1 MIPRSLSLLLGALVA
16 LGPAAARAI
25 DIPTGGTPARVEV
38 TSATI
43 AAWHS
48 NNRNVTSC
56 DDDFGEALERFNLNG
71 SWEEW
76 QAGLRVDAA
85 FYFSK
90 AEVTAP
96 SFIGTPCRDVDLRG
110 RYLDVQTLPT
120 RPGGP
125 LPERL
130 WLGYTGRRFEVT
142 LGDSYVSFGR
152 GLTLSLRKTDEL
164 GLDNTQ
170 RGARV
175 RWTGERFS
183 GTVVAGLTNINN
195 VDEASG
201 RYEPDPN
208 DGVIGATADVA
219 LFDRLRVGGSAVTVL
234 FQEPVSSFAP
244 PDTREYDERWLLA
257 GPRIDAPKLTDWLGI
272 YLEGVAQRRT
282 AITGEVETGYGLYGS
297 ATAYAGD
304 LTFLLEGKAYGDLAV
319 VQPNVGSV
327 DFRAMQYTQ
336 LPTLERVQ
344 QQLEHPQ
351 QDVAGGRVRVD
362 WTVSPTL
369 GLYFNHG
376 TFRDWSGYLDPESF
390 TIFPA
395 TIQDPYAGLMFY
407 GGPWRIHAQAG
418 SRFVLIKGNAVR
430 MDAHADV
437 DVGASL
443 GGGHSLQL
451 HVVHQERSK
460 IVLSESRWREGTLQA
475 GWRWRPHLAVSGIL
489 DYTTE
494 DGQSQT
500 WYPGASAEWEI
511 TPSSNLRVFAGQSR
525 GGLKCISGVCRVF
538 PPFTGVKSTLTL
550 RF

>member
-1 MIPRSLSLLLGALVA
+1 MKLQRLVLCALV
-16 LGPAAARAI
+16 GAAGLLPSSARAI

-43 AAWHS
+43 AAWHA
-48 NNRNVTSC
+48 NNQNPTSC
-56 DDDFGEALERFNLNG
+56 DDDFGELLERFNVLG
-71 SWEEW
+71 SWEQW
-76 QAGLRVDAA
+76 QAGLRIDAA
-85 FYFSK
+85 FYHPRPELTL
-90 AEVTAP
+90 A
-96 SFIGTPCRDVDLRG
+96 GTPCRPADLQG

-130 WLGYTGRRFEVT
+130 WLGYTGRNFEVT

-170 RGARV
+170 RGLRAR
-175 RWTGERFS
+175 WSGERVS

-201 RYEPDPN
+201 RFEPDPN
-208 DGVIGATADVA
+208 DGIIGATADMH

-234 FQEPVSSFAP
+234 FNEPVSSFAP
-244 PDTREYDERWLLA
+244 PDTRNFDERWLLA
-257 GPRIDAPKLTDWLGI
+257 GPRIDAPRLTDWLGV

-282 AITGEVETGYGLYGS
+282 SIEGEVETGYGLYGS
-297 ATAYAGD
+297 ATAYAGAYTV
-304 LTFLLEGKAYGDLAV
+304 LVEGKAYGDLAV
-319 VQPNVGSV
+319 VQPTLGSV
-327 DFRAMQYTQ
+327 DFGAVQYTQ

-351 QDVAGGRVRVD
+351 QNVAGGRVRVD
-362 WTVSPTL
+362 WTASPTL
-369 GLYFNHG
+369 GLYANHG
-376 TFRDWSGYLDPESF
+376 TFRDWGGYLDPNGSAF
-390 TIFPA
+390 LPGTIH
-395 TIQDPYAGLMFY
+395 DPYVGLMFH
-407 GGPWRIHAQAG
+407 GAPWRIHAQTGA
-418 SRFVLIKGNAVR
+418 RFVLVSGSAVR

-443 GGGHSLQL
+443 GGGHSVQV

-460 IVLSESRWREGTLQA
+460 IILTESRWREGTLQA
-475 GWRWRPHLAVSGIL
+475 GWRWRPHFALSGIL

-494 DGQSQT
+494 AGQSQT
-500 WYPGASAEWEI
+500 WYPGVSGEWEI

-525 GGLKCISGVCRVF
+525 GGLKCVSGVCRVF
-538 PPFTGVKSTLTL
+538 PPFTGVKGTLTL